1 MEISRSILIESPAVN
16 SKTHQMKTKAT
27 ATAKTETKATVTIE
41 VPAKVTAIV
50 KEIADNK
57 AGVQA
62 LQKQGESI
70 LERGSKLI
78 ASLYDNR
85 EEASPI
91 LKAAFAAAGLT
102 SMSDNSQKSRM
113 LNWAFPDNEEVFNA
127 AKAAPTIRFK
137 NEKGD
142 IVEKKANVNQLNA
155 IATGNLAPNK
165 KGVFLPVE
173 KTGKT
178 SKGSGGHNRQT
189 PLDKAKAAI
198 TEAATVFCASQG
210 KGAANAFHVLTVEI
224 LDSVS
229 EWKFDH
235 EEASRILSDD

>member
-1 MEISRSILIESPAVN
+1 
-16 SKTHQMKTKAT
+16 MKAKAT
-27 ATAKTETKATVTIE
+27 TTNKATVTDEEKVKTLIV
-41 VPAKVTAIV
+41 VPATVTAIV

-78 ASLYDNR
+78 AKLYATR
-85 EEASPI
+85 EEAAPI
-91 LKAAFAAAGLT
+91 LKMAFATAGLT

-113 LNWAFPDNEEVFNA
+113 LNWAFPAVPEVFRNA
-127 AKAAPTIRFK
+127 KSADSIRFK
-137 NEKGD
+137 NDKGD
-142 IVEKKANVNQLNA
+142 IVEKKATVNQLNA
-155 IATGNLAPNK
+155 IATGSLAPNK

-173 KTGKT
+173 KTGK
-178 SKGSGGHNRQT
+178 GGQGGHNRLSPQ
-189 PLDKAKAAI
+189 DAAKKAI
-198 TEAATVFCASQG
+198 TDAATMFCNSQG

-224 LDSVS
+224 LDSVT

-235 EEASRILSDD
+235 TEAQSILED